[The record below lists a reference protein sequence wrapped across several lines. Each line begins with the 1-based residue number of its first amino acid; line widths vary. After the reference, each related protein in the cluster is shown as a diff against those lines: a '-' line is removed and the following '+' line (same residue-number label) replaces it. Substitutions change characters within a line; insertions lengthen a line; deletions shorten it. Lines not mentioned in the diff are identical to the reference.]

1 MLVPLSAFHWWC
13 HLLPRQL
20 RVVCAPEQFLPEL
33 PADLTASWVFDSLKS
48 LAGWH
53 DWLAVDLLL
62 TILFACFLFQM
73 HIPKEVFKGRHHFCW
88 FSLAFFQLITECDPQ
103 GALRQDFKPVQH
115 IRFLARNQFF
125 SLLILKHHSASFWF
139 SLAPKTPSNYI
150 YLNTEA
156 IREMSALIFQMF
168 MTISWSGY

>member
-1 MLVPLSAFHWWC
+1 MVSSAPKTALCGLCPRAVLARATYWPDRIMGIWFIKISGWVAWLTCCRSIIDHSLCMLPVPDAHPQGNLQGTPS
-13 HLLPRQL
+13 LL
-20 RVVCAPEQFLPEL
+20 
-33 PADLTASWVFDSLKS
+33 
-48 LAGWH
+48 
-53 DWLAVDLLL
+53 
-62 TILFACFLFQM
+62 
-73 HIPKEVFKGRHHFCW
+73 FCW
-88 FSLAFFQLITECDPQ
+88 FSLALLPLITECDRQ

-115 IRFLARNQFF
+115 IRFLSCNQFF

-150 YLNTEA
+150 SLNTEA